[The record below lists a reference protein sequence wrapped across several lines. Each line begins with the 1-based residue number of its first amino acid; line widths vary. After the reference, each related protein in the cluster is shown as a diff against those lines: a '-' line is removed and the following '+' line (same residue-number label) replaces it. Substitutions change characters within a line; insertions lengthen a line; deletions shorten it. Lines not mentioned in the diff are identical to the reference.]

1 MFPHSCHII
10 FSYLSANIISSLF
23 SQSFYFSNASP
34 NSIISTS
41 VPLRFPKNKHST
53 VILLLHFSI
62 SSYFILCSSPKCGQ
76 SFLSVYSH
84 LIYLFAKSFKTIFL
98 LSYKSFAS
106 TTTVW
111 HILQC
116 ILNYNHSFM
125 HTLRFALVN
134 AIPMQTHFLPYFSL
148 LFICKVLSFSKSLSP
163 SEFFKNEQIL
173 PFSDN
178 I

>member
-23 SQSFYFSNASP
+23 SQSLYFSNASP

-41 VPLRFPKNKHST
+41 VPLKFPKNKHST

-84 LIYLFAKSFKTIFL
+84 LIYLFAKSFKTIFFTVIQIFCFYHHCL
-98 LSYKSFAS
+98 AHLAMYIELQSLFHAYSSF
-106 TTTVW
+106 
-111 HILQC
+111 C
-116 ILNYNHSFM
+116 FG
-125 HTLRFALVN
+125 
-134 AIPMQTHFLPYFSL
+134 
-148 LFICKVLSFSKSLSP
+148 
-163 SEFFKNEQIL
+163 
-173 PFSDN
+173 
-178 I
+178 